1 MALPSSTARSSY
13 VPPKGEPDPDE
24 ILAAIKEAIND
35 NSRLAELPEEE
46 VDRQFAL
53 EGRLQGEPSLQLV
66 AEALDAIEAE
76 EGNLT

>member
-1 MALPSSTARSSY
+1 VALPSSTARSSY
-13 VPPKGEPDPDE
+13 VPPKGEPDE